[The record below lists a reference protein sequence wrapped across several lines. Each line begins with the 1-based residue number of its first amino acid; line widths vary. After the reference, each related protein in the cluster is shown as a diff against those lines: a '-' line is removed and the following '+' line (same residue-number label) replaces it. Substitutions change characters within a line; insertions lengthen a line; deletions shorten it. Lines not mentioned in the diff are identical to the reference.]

1 MTARPHEAKQMLDLS
16 ARLALRAWG
25 NVEPNP
31 LVGAVIV
38 RDGTIIGMGHHT
50 RFGEMHAERMAI
62 NDCIARGN
70 DPRGATCYV
79 TLEPCTHMG
88 KQPPCTE
95 AIINAGIAHVV
106 YACADPHNL
115 AAGGANIL
123 HAAGIH
129 VQQSAESE
137 LACAI
142 SEPFRKRVITGLP
155 WVTAKWAQTID
166 GRIATR
172 TGSSKWISCPQSRA
186 RVHRWRA
193 RTDAILCG
201 LGTVAV
207 DDPQL
212 TARDVPRVR
221 RVATRVVADANLD
234 IPLQCNLVQS
244 AREIPTIL
252 ACDAASAEA
261 GINASKREQL
271 ESTGVIVLPV
281 KPKHAPSVTFAKP
294 GGSFVDMHEM
304 LRQLWDQHSIASVL
318 VESGAGLL
326 GSLIEAD
333 LIDEALVY
341 IAPLLLGDD
350 LARSVATGRVADSLS
365 AGRKF
370 ELRRV
375 KQIGTDVE
383 LLFRRPRTQA
393 DAARLHA

>member
-1 MTARPHEAKQMLDLS
+1 MPASTHEPKQMLDLA

-25 NVEPNP
+25 DVEPNP
-31 LVGAVIV
+31 LVGAVVV
-38 RDGTIIGMGHHT
+38 RDGVILGMGHHA
-50 RFGEMHAERMAI
+50 RFGGPHAERSAI
-62 NDCIARGN
+62 NDCIERGN

-79 TLEPCTHMG
+79 TLEPCAHTG
-88 KQPPCTE
+88 KQPPCTL
-95 AIINAGIAHVV
+95 AIINAGISRVV
-106 YACADPHNL
+106 YASADPNRV
-115 AAGGANIL
+115 ASGGSEVLRASGVDVGVST
-123 HAAGIH
+123 A
-129 VQQSAESE
+129 SE

-142 SEPFRKRVITGLP
+142 SEPFRKRVATGLP

-221 RVATRVVADANLD
+221 RIAARVVADANLD
-234 IPLQCNLVQS
+234 IPVNCSLVQT
-244 AREIPTIL
+244 AMQTPTIV

-271 ESTGVIVLPV
+271 ECAGVIVLPV
-281 KPKHAPSVTFAKP
+281 RPNHEPAVTFAKP
-294 GGSFVDMHEM
+294 GGSFVDMREL
-304 LRQLWDQHSIASVL
+304 LRLLMERHSIASVL

-326 GSLIEAD
+326 GSLIEDD
-333 LIDEALVY
+333 LIDEAIVY

-350 LARSVATGRVADSLS
+350 LARSVASGRVADSLS

-383 LLFRRPRTQA
+383 LLFRRPRPPT
-393 DAARLHA
+393 DTARTPA